1 MLYEKVA
8 AAGAVVDTPASVVAA
23 DDVGAP
29 PVVSAELSSS
39 EDSPVNE
46 SSYAIQLHHITCT

>member
-29 PVVSAELSSS
+29 AVVSVELTSSDVS
-39 EDSPVNE
+39 SVNQ
-46 SSYAIQLHHITCT
+46 SKTRH